1 MLPPMALRLVQAGL
15 GEWGRDWY
23 GSVLRRHRGVDV
35 VAFVDSHPDAL
46 AAAHRQH
53 GIDPARCFAS
63 IEQAVRAFPAD
74 AALVTAS
81 LPGHA
86 RLCRAALRAGLHVLV
101 EKPFVATVREARD
114 LAARAARRRRVLMVS
129 QNYRWQPAV
138 RAVQRALRGGRLGA
152 VGAVAIDFRRWAN
165 GQRPDHGHYRIPEPL
180 LLDMA
185 VHQMDLLRAVLGREA
200 TEVVCWSANPP
211 WSRFRGS
218 ASASALLRFRGGIS
232 VSYRGSWI
240 AHHAETPWAGMWT
253 IECERGAIVWTSR
266 GDQADEQVSIHRSGA
281 APAALALPR
290 LRHLDRAGC
299 LDAFATSVRTG
310 ARPETSARDNANT
323 IRLVNALIASA
334 RSGRAVRP

>member
-1 MLPPMALRLVQAGL
+1 MALRLVQAGL
-15 GEWGRDWY
+15 GDWGRDWY
-23 GSVLRRHRGVDV
+23 GSILRRHRGVEV
-35 VAFVDSHPDAL
+35 VAFVDSHAGAL
-46 AAAHRQH
+46 AAAQTRH

-63 IEQAVRAFPAD
+63 IEAALRAVRAD

-101 EKPFVATVREARD
+101 EKPFVATVREARE
-114 LAARAARRRRVLMVS
+114 LAASAARRRRVLMVS

-138 RAVQRALRGGRLGA
+138 RAVQKALRAGRLGA
-152 VGAVAIDFRRWAN
+152 VAAVAIDFRRYAN
-165 GQRPDHGHYRIPEPL
+165 GQRPDDGHYSVPEPL

-200 TEVVCWSANPP
+200 AEVFCWTANPP
-211 WSRFRGS
+211 WSRFRDS
-218 ASASALLRFRGGIS
+218 PTASALLRFRGGVE

-240 AHHAETPWAGMWT
+240 AHNAETPWAGMWT
-253 IECERGAIVWTSR
+253 IECERGAMVWTSR
-266 GDQADEQVSIHRSGA
+266 GDEADEQVSIHRSGA
-281 APAALALPR
+281 EPVALALPR

-299 LDAFATSVRTG
+299 LDAFATSIRTG
-310 ARPETSARDNANT
+310 VAPETSARDNMNT

-334 RSGRAVRP
+334 RSGRAVKL